1 MAEKIYTKG
10 LFANEK
16 SSQFGNFMAIDLKA
30 DEFIAW
36 VKENTNAKGYC
47 KITIYKAKDGG
58 KNTHYGVLNDFTP
71 QETKV
76 NERPINVADESDD
89 LPF

>member
-1 MAEKIYTKG
+1 MAEKIYAKG

-16 SSQFGNFMAIDLKA
+16 TSEYGNFMNLDLKA
-30 DEFIAW
+30 DDFIAW
-36 VKENTNAKGYC
+36 VKANTNDKGYC

-58 KNTHYGVLNDFTP
+58 KNSHYGVLNNFVP
-71 QETKV
+71 KEKAV
-76 NERPINVADESDD
+76 NERPANVADDSQD